1 MSTTPEESSA
11 MILIKTSNLHF
22 NENETPY
29 CLYVTIRK
37 KFFKA
42 PSPSAPADQQ
52 QVLLDREVLWENT
65 SLRENLQRLEYE
77 LLEVSG
83 IMDTTS
89 DNL

>member
-11 MILIKTSNLHF
+11 MILNLIKTSNLHF

-42 PSPSAPADQQ
+42 PSRSTPADQQ
-52 QVLLDREVLWENT
+52 QVLLDRK
-65 SLRENLQRLEYE
+65 
-77 LLEVSG
+77 LL
-83 IMDTTS
+83 
-89 DNL
+89 